1 MSKLKLFQSKFEKKL
16 LTEHFPLLLDLTTRH
31 PNAEVRYDDFHHVF
45 TLLLDEFETRFS
57 DFRHQE
63 DDLRLVSEPHL
74 LEPENVPEMYQM
86 ELLEFSEDTISR
98 HLLSQQPVDLVA
110 FCRAAVQYTNLRSHA
125 RRILTSF
132 GSTYICETAFPHMKY
147 LKNIYCTVLTDTHW
161 QDQLR

>member
-1 MSKLKLFQSKFEKKL
+1 M

-63 DDLRLVSEPHL
+63 DDLRLVSEPNF

-98 HLLSQQPVDLVA
+98 HMLSQQPVDLVE
-110 FCRAAVQYTNLRSHA
+110 FWRGAVQYPILRSHA
-125 RRILTSF
+125 HTLAAHTSVKLLF
-132 GSTYICETAFPHMKY
+132 HT
-147 LKNIYCTVLTDTHW
+147 
-161 QDQLR
+161 